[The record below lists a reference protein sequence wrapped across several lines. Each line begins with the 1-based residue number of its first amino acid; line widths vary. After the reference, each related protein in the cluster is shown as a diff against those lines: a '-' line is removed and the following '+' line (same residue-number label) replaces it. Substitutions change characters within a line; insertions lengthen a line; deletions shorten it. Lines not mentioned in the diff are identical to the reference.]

1 LFPSKIIPSLQI
13 KGSSVSF
20 AAALATLRWFVNKA
34 WIILVGCG
42 LFVGLTAGCSTE
54 TYRQWADADVRTL
67 LRDRKEKALG
77 YQPAT
82 PVDAPVPTKAVPKKA
97 YAEIP
102 TTPIPPSQPSPVEPE
117 RVVVPYE
124 RLGPERKWMRDWP
137 APDIAPDIGIAVTEQ
152 RALNR
157 LRLGPPSPF
166 IHINQLDLFGSLHYG
181 IQHSRQYQDQ
191 LETLYLSALDV
202 TLQRHLLL
210 EPQPF
215 ATAGLTYDGRQ
226 GQGPAAPDGV
236 ALRSA
241 LNATVN
247 AGVKQPLPYG
257 GQVVASALVQFVDA
271 LDHETVNGESA
282 QVALSG
288 SIPLLRGAGMVNLEP
303 LVNSERQL
311 VYQVRAFEDFRRNF
325 VVNVASQYFDLEARL
340 QSVNDRRVNYTNT
353 RDILDQTE
361 ALFAADRLNYLEVQR
376 ARQAVLD
383 AQTALITAQTDYEA
397 AVDNF
402 KLVLGM
408 PVTEELEVVPVALE
422 VNVPV
427 MEPPQAIA
435 LAEKYRLDLQTARDQ
450 IDDARRQVSNA
461 ANGLLPD
468 LSLVASSS
476 IGNIPG
482 TAAKSVDG
490 RTVQYSGGVVLDL
503 PVDRLAERNVYR
515 AALLNYSNAQRSLM
529 DKSQAVQ
536 AAVRNSLRQIHTAQ
550 FNLQIQQRG
559 TELAERRLEYSTEL
573 LRLGQVSSSRD
584 LVEAQSSLLSA
595 QDAYEQAKS
604 ALQVNVLQFLQTT
617 GTLRVDP
624 RAGTLGRVLNMT
636 DADIPSRDGR
646 L

>member
-1 LFPSKIIPSLQI
+1 M
-13 KGSSVSF
+13 
-20 AAALATLRWFVNKA
+20 NKA
-34 WIILVGCG
+34 CIILVGA
-42 LFVGLTAGCSTE
+42 LVAVTAGCSTE
-54 TYRQWADADVRTL
+54 SYRQWADADVRTL
-67 LRDRKEKALG
+67 LRDRKEKTLG

-82 PVDAPVPTKAVPKKA
+82 PVDAPVPKTATPNKA

-102 TTPIPPSQPSPVEPE
+102 TTPIPPPQPSPVEPE

-137 APDIAPDIGIAVTEQ
+137 SPDITPDAGIAVTEQ
-152 RALNR
+152 RAIDR

-210 EPQPF
+210 EPHPF

-241 LNATVN
+241 LNATLN

-257 GQVVASALVQFVDA
+257 GQVVASTLVQFIDA

-311 VYQVRAFEDFRRNF
+311 IYQVRAFEDYRRNF
-325 VVNVASQYFDLEARL
+325 VVNVASQYFDLEAQL

-353 RDILDQTE
+353 RNILDQTE

-383 AQTALITAQTDYEA
+383 AQTALITAQTNYEA

-408 PVTEELEVVPVALE
+408 SVTEELEVVPVALE
-422 VNVPV
+422 VDVPV
-427 MEPPQAIA
+427 MEAPQAIT

-450 IDDARRQVSNA
+450 IDDARRQVDNA
-461 ANGLLPD
+461 ANGLAPD

-482 TAAKSVDG
+482 TPAKSIDG
-490 RTVQYSGGVVLDL
+490 RTWQYSAGVTLGL
-503 PVDRLAERNVYR
+503 PIDRLAERNAYR
-515 AALLNYSNAQRSLM
+515 AALLNLSNAQRSLE
-529 DKSQAVQ
+529 DRSQAVQ
-536 AAVRNSLRQIHTAQ
+536 AAVRNSLRQIRTAQ
-550 FNLQIQQRG
+550 LNLQIQRRG

-636 DADIPSRDGR
+636 DSDIPREVMPRAGGP